1 MSGYRAENIGR
12 IIAEKRKE
20 AGMTQEQLA
29 QKLMITPQAVSKW
42 ENGVG
47 LPDVTLIPQI
57 AGALGI
63 SMDELFGVS
72 GQARGNVPQTLFGL
86 QLVCVEG
93 DTAVYSNK
101 SIETEQDG
109 TVTFSDGSTADTKTN
124 TVTNCGPGE
133 ARILSLHDI
142 APEALSSDG
151 YERGTLVKTF
161 CDTRSLSV
169 YNGAMCEIEI
179 TRGND
184 GETVVEAEGSKLF
197 LSRLELSVSGD
208 TLTVNAQ
215 SGSNNNYAQ
224 NSRILIKVGYDR
236 GNKLDARISGC
247 GCIHAK
253 TISYTDAAC
262 GISGSGSINVKDL
275 DTCNVRI
282 SGSGDVA
289 TEDVRE
295 RLEVAISGSG
305 DVACA
310 HVRNVSVRI
319 AGSGDL
325 AVMNLDGS
333 LEATIAGSGD
343 ICCSGGEVETLRVN
357 INGSGSLACE
367 RLVVGDA
374 EITVRGSGTIAL
386 GRIKGKSVER
396 LSKNSELKVGQRG

>member
-47 LPDVTLIPQI
+47 LPDLTMIPQI
-57 AGALGI
+57 ASVLGI
-63 SMDELFGVS
+63 SPNELFGVS
-72 GQARGNVPQTLFGL
+72 KQAQANLPQTFRGL
-86 QLVCVEG
+86 QLVATDGNV
-93 DTAVYSNK
+93 AVYSNK
-101 SIETEQDG
+101 SIEREQDG
-109 TVTFSDGSTADTKTN
+109 TVTFSDGSVADMKSN

-133 ARILSLHDI
+133 VRIFALQDI
-142 APEALSSDG
+142 APMVVEGG
-151 YERGTLVKTF
+151 YERDALCKTF
-161 CDTRSLSV
+161 GETRSLSV
-169 YNGAMCEIEI
+169 FNGAMCEIEVI
-179 TRGND
+179 RGND
-184 GETVVEAEGSKLF
+184 GETVVEAEGSKHF
-197 LSRLELSVSGD
+197 LSRLGLSVSGD
-208 TLTVNAQ
+208 MLTVNAQ
-215 SGSNNNYAQ
+215 SGSNNNHPQ
-224 NSRILIKVGYDR
+224 NSRILIKVGYDK
-236 GNKLDARISGC
+236 GGKFEGRISGC
-247 GCIHAK
+247 GCIDAK
-253 TISYTDAAC
+253 TISYANAEC
-262 GISGSGSINVKDL
+262 AISGSGSINVKDL
-275 DTCNVRI
+275 QTCDVRI

-289 TEDVRE
+289 TEDVTE

-343 ICCSGGEVETLRVN
+343 ICCSGGEVETLR
-357 INGSGSLACE
+357 INVSGSGSLACE

-374 EITVRGSGTIAL
+374 DITIRGSGTVAL

>member
-1 MSGYRAENIGR
+1 MSGYRAENIGK

-47 LPDVTLIPQI
+47 LPDLTLIPQI

-101 SIETEQDG
+101 SIENEQDG

-133 ARILSLHDI
+133 ARILNLHDI
-142 APEALSSDG
+142 APMPVADS
-151 YERGTLVKTF
+151 YERDTLVKTF

-169 YNGAMCEIEI
+169 FNGAMCEIEI

-208 TLTVNAQ
+208 MLTVNAQ
-215 SGSNNNYAQ
+215 SGANNNDSQ
-224 NSRILIKVGYDR
+224 NSRILIKVGYDC
-236 GNKLDARISGC
+236 GNKLEARISGF

-262 GISGSGSINVKDL
+262 AISGSGSINVKDL

-305 DVACA
+305 EVACA

-325 AVMNLDGS
+325 AVMKLDGS
-333 LEATIAGSGD
+333 LEASIAGSGN

-357 INGSGSLACE
+357 INGSGDLACE

-374 EITVRGSGTIAL
+374 DITVRGSGAISL

>member
-1 MSGYRAENIGR
+1 MNGYRAENIGK
-12 IIAEKRKE
+12 IIAEKRRE

-47 LPDVTLIPQI
+47 LPDLTMIPLI

-63 SMDELFGVS
+63 SMDELFGMS
-72 GQARGNVPQTLFGL
+72 KPARVNIPQTLMGL
-86 QLVCVEG
+86 QLVCVNG
-93 DTAVYSNK
+93 DAAVYSNK
-101 SIETEQDG
+101 SIENETDG
-109 TVTFSDGSTADTKTN
+109 TVTFADGSTADTKTN
-124 TVTNCGPGE
+124 TVINCGPGE
-133 ARILSLHDI
+133 VRILNLHDI
-142 APEALSSDG
+142 APEVLSADG
-151 YERGTLVKTF
+151 CERDTLVKAF
-161 CDTRSLSV
+161 CGTRSLSV
-169 YNGAMCEIEI
+169 FNGAMCEIEV

-184 GETVVEAEGSKLF
+184 GETVVEAEGSKRF

-215 SGSNNNYAQ
+215 SGSNNNDSQ
-224 NSRILIKVGYDR
+224 NNRILIKVGYDK
-236 GNKLDARISGC
+236 GEKFEGRISGC
-247 GCIHAK
+247 GCICAK

-262 GISGSGSINVKDL
+262 AISGSGSINVKDL
-275 DTCNVRI
+275 DTCDVRI

-295 RLEVAISGSG
+295 RLAVAISGSG

-319 AGSGDL
+319 SGSGDL

-333 LEATIAGSGD
+333 LEATVAGSGD
-343 ICCSGGEVETLRVN
+343 IACSGGEVDTLRVN
-357 INGSGSLACE
+357 VSGSGSLACE

-374 EITVRGSGTIAL
+374 DITIRGSGAIAL
-386 GRIKGKSVER
+386 GRIKGKSVEH

>member
-12 IIAEKRKE
+12 IIAEKRKA

-47 LPDVTLIPQI
+47 LPDLTLIPQI
-57 AGALGI
+57 AGALGV

-109 TVTFSDGSTADTKTN
+109 TVMFSDGSTADTKTN
-124 TVTNCGPGE
+124 TVINCGPGE
-133 ARILSLHDI
+133 ARILNLHDI
-142 APEALSSDG
+142 APMPAADS
-151 YERGTLVKTF
+151 YERDVLTKVF
-161 CDTRSLSV
+161 CDTRSLAV
-169 YNGAMCEIEI
+169 FNGAMCEIEVV
-179 TRGND
+179 RGND

-208 TLTVNAQ
+208 MLTVNAQ
-215 SGSNNNYAQ
+215 SGANNNDSQ
-224 NSRILIKVGYDR
+224 NSRILIKVGYDA
-236 GNKLDARISGC
+236 GGKFEGRISGC

-262 GISGSGSINVKDL
+262 AISGSGSINVKDL
-275 DTCNVRI
+275 GTCNVRI

-343 ICCSGGEVETLRVN
+343 ICCSGGEVDSLRVN
-357 INGSGSLACE
+357 VNGSGSLACE

>member
-161 CDTRSLSV
+161 FDTRSLSV

-179 TRGND
+179 TRGN
-184 GETVVEAEGSKLF
+184 GCRSRGKQALFVPSGVVCFGRHADRQRAVGVEQQLRAKQPHSDQGGL
-197 LSRLELSVSGD
+197 RLRQQ
-208 TLTVNAQ
+208 A
-215 SGSNNNYAQ
+215 
-224 NSRILIKVGYDR
+224 
-236 GNKLDARISGC
+236 
-247 GCIHAK
+247 
-253 TISYTDAAC
+253 
-262 GISGSGSINVKDL
+262 
-275 DTCNVRI
+275 
-282 SGSGDVA
+282 
-289 TEDVRE
+289 
-295 RLEVAISGSG
+295 
-305 DVACA
+305 
-310 HVRNVSVRI
+310 
-319 AGSGDL
+319 
-325 AVMNLDGS
+325 
-333 LEATIAGSGD
+333 
-343 ICCSGGEVETLRVN
+343 
-357 INGSGSLACE
+357 
-367 RLVVGDA
+367 
-374 EITVRGSGTIAL
+374 
-386 GRIKGKSVER
+386 
-396 LSKNSELKVGQRG
+396 

>member
-1 MSGYRAENIGR
+1 MSSYRAENIGK

-29 QKLMITPQAVSKW
+29 SKLMITPQAVSKW

-47 LPDVTLIPQI
+47 FPDLTLIPQI

-63 SMDELFGVS
+63 SMDELFGAGKQV
-72 GQARGNVPQTLFGL
+72 RDHVPQTLAGL
-86 QLVCVEG
+86 QLVATDG
-93 DTAVYSNK
+93 NAAVYSNK
-101 SIETEQDG
+101 SVEREQDG
-109 TVTFSDGSTADTKTN
+109 TVTFSDGSVADMKTN
-124 TVTNCGPGE
+124 TVINRGPGE
-133 ARILSLHDI
+133 ARVYSLYDI
-142 APEALSSDG
+142 APVVSPSDS
-151 YERGTLVKTF
+151 YERDVLTKVF
-161 CDTRSLSV
+161 CAMRSLSV
-169 YNGAMCEIEI
+169 YNGAMCEIEVV
-179 TRGND
+179 RGND

-197 LSRLELSVSGD
+197 LSRLELSVSED
-208 TLTVNAQ
+208 MLTVNAQ
-215 SGSNNNYAQ
+215 SGSNNNQPQ
-224 NSRILIKVGYDR
+224 NNRILIKVGYDKGER
-236 GNKLDARISGC
+236 FEGRISGW
-247 GCIHAK
+247 GYINAK
-253 TISYTDAAC
+253 TISYSNAEC

-275 DTCNVRI
+275 ETCDVRI

-319 AGSGDL
+319 AGSGNL

-357 INGSGSLACE
+357 ISGSGGLACE

-374 EITVRGSGTIAL
+374 ELTVRGSGTIAL

-396 LSKNSELKVGQRG
+396 LSKDSELRIGQRG